1 MYTYKQQLILFMS
14 LFIMSCG
21 EPVGINNEQNETRD
35 RFIESLDSMLVY
47 ADEEL
52 EHIRHDNDE
61 EKKEHERMVNKINRL
76 SYKID
81 EITIRL
87 AECFQENSNI
97 IELSDSLSN
106 VIETQKNSEEL
117 KRGQIEK
124 LNKRIEDINLKH
136 KREVLIYSYKEQVL
150 IDSISTSTDK
160 SKPLSIDFFIWP
172 HHVLGSISIPSWTK
186 YNFTPSIPPLSQA
199 FITSLTLGNIYF

>member
-35 RFIESLDSMLVY
+35 IFIESLDSMLVY

-87 AECFQENSNI
+87 KECHQENSSV
-97 IELSDSLSN
+97 IEISDSLLKI
-106 VIETQKNSEEL
+106 IEIQKNSDKL
-117 KRGQIEK
+117 KSNQIEK
-124 LNKRIEDINLKH
+124 LNKRIEYINLRH
-136 KREVLIYSYKEQVL
+136 KRESLICGYNEQVL
-150 IDSISTSTDK
+150 IDSISTLND
-160 SKPLSIDFFIWP
+160 
-172 HHVLGSISIPSWTK
+172 SISNLKT
-186 YNFTPSIPPLSQA
+186 
-199 FITSLTLGNIYF
+199 FILNNVRDKKLEGFIEDKK